1 MAKSSDKNNK
11 QIEIEAKVFLRSICH
26 KPLKPLTKIE
36 LFNLKEL
43 LQEIV
48 IHTELYL
55 DQISS

>member
-11 QIEIEAKVFLRSICH
+11 QIETEAKGFLRSICH
-26 KPLKPLTKIE
+26 KPLKSLTKIE

-43 LQEIV
+43 LQEVV

-55 DQISS
+55 DEIQS